1 MPRRLL
7 LIRHCQSQGNADGR
21 LEGRGDS
28 PLSEAGREQAKRVA
42 AFVAAQDIGPA
53 TLIASPQSRA
63 MWTSFF
69 GNAPPPANI
78 EAQFA
83 YGMAGGTMVLPPSSG
98 EAARRLVTPPP
109 AAHPS
114 SRRAFVSPAANSTFG
129 HATGEFGGSSRSV
142 PRLRPSR
149 APLFIGIG
157 VIAVG
162 GAVVGIMQLGDVTSS
177 STRTNRKTPSS
188 DERRVEQPPP
198 EPPTFRVEIET
209 DPRVAK
215 IELDGRPVGSGSL
228 DQRLPSDG
236 TDHVIV
242 ARSPGYREV
251 TVHFVDR
258 SPPHLLTLDPVPAA
272 QPNPPTAKAD
282 SPSTNISPPS
292 SSERG
297 GDRSGKAGRRNKH
310 AAVEH
315 DAGRSSGKK
324 KPPADD
330 GDSGNASSGVSPKKH
345 GDSTTA
351 NGAPIID

>member
-1 MPRRLL
+1 
-7 LIRHCQSQGNADGR
+7 
-21 LEGRGDS
+21 
-28 PLSEAGREQAKRVA
+28 
-42 AFVAAQDIGPA
+42 
-53 TLIASPQSRA
+53 
-63 MWTSFF
+63 
-69 GNAPPPANI
+69 
-78 EAQFA
+78 
-83 YGMAGGTMVLPPSSG
+83 MAGGTMVLPPSSG
-98 EAARRLVTPPP
+98 EVARRLVTPPP

-114 SRRAFVSPAANSTFG
+114 KRAFVSPAANSTFG
-129 HATGEFGGSSRSV
+129 HATGEFGGSSRPV

-157 VIAVG
+157 AIAIG
-162 GAVVGIMQLGDVTSS
+162 GAVVGVMQLGGGTSS
-177 STRTNRKTPSS
+177 STRTNRKAPSIS
-188 DERRVEQPPP
+188 GSIDERRVEPPP

-242 ARSPGYREV
+242 ARAPGYREV

-258 SPPHLLTLDPVPAA
+258 PPAHLLTLDPVPAA
-272 QPNPPTAKAD
+272 QPNPPTAKSD
-282 SPSTNISPPS
+282 SSSTNISTPS
-292 SSERG
+292 SS
-297 GDRSGKAGRRNKH
+297 DRPGKPGHRNKH

-315 DAGRSSGKK
+315 DAGRGGGKK
-324 KPPADD
+324 KTPADD
-330 GDSGNASSGVSPKKH
+330 SDGSSGGGAKKH